1 MALGKYG
8 RKEKRS
14 SCCSSMAAVV
24 FVGFCLLGAWV
35 IMSISVVPAQ
45 RVSRPVART
54 NTEVKEKF
62 NDSHDFEDSQG
73 DLLDKAIKGDDTAP
87 VQEAETASEPDQ
99 KAQSLSG
106 ATDESEK
113 TPREQF
119 DGGKTGEKTNINRI
133 DDDKLTS
140 GGNKEADVKIVEKLD
155 DKDKNWDNKKID
167 DGLSGKVEGD
177 SRGSGGGQTKEDEVD
192 LNENGQ
198 SGKEEKVTDS
208 RFDEKLPNV
217 AQSEILKENKV
228 ESGDLETHDTEAKKE
243 KLSQAVSNSN
253 DDRTT
258 DQKFLV
264 DRKTSKQAEDGEEQ
278 SKELKKEQKEQ
289 NNEDMGHQSSWKLCN
304 VSSGP
309 DYIPCLDNEMA
320 IRQLH
325 STAHYE
331 HRERHC
337 PEDPPTC
344 LVPLPEGY
352 KKPITWPT
360 SRDKIWYNNVPHTK
374 LAVVKKGQNWLRVSG
389 KYLTFPG
396 GGTQFKHGALHYI
409 DFVENA
415 LPAISWGK
423 HSRVVLD
430 VGCGVASFGG
440 FLFEKDVLTMSFA
453 PKDEH
458 EAQVQL
464 ALERGIPALS
474 AVMGTQRLPFPSVV
488 FDIVHCARC
497 RVPWHADGGRLL
509 LELNRVLRPGGY
521 FLWSATPVYQKR
533 QEDVEIWKAMSSLT
547 KSMCWNLIAKNKD
560 RVNGVGVA
568 IYQKP
573 TSNTCYELRRKQ
585 DPPLCEETDDPNA
598 AWYIPMKSCLHKVPT
613 GDGERGT
620 VWPED
625 WPLRLEKAPFWLNNM
640 QVGIY
645 GKQAAIDFTS
655 DTDHWKRVVT
665 KSYLTGL
672 GINWSAV
679 RNVMDM
685 KAVYGGFAAALA
697 GQPVWVMNVVPI
709 DSPDTLSIIYDRGL
723 FGIYHDWCQAFST
736 YPRSYD
742 LLHADHLFSKL
753 KKRCQLRP
761 VMAEIDRILR
771 PGGSII
777 LRDKSD
783 TINELEILIKSLHWE
798 VRLTYSR
805 EKEGILCA
813 QKTMWRPA
821 LS

>member
-87 VQEAETASEPDQ
+87 VQEAEMASEPDQ

>member
-45 RVSRPVART
+45 RVSQPDART

-113 TPREQF
+113 TPRDQF

>member
-177 SRGSGGGQTKEDEVD
+177 SRGSWGGQTKEDEVD

-198 SGKEEKVTDS
+198 SGKEEKVTAS

-374 LAVVKKGQNWLRVSG
+374 LAVVKKAQNWLRVSG

-585 DPPLCEETDDPNA
+585 DHPLCEETDDPNA

>member
-45 RVSRPVART
+45 RVSQPDART

-113 TPREQF
+113 TPRDQF

-198 SGKEEKVTDS
+198 SGKEEKVTAS

-374 LAVVKKGQNWLRVSG
+374 LAVVKKAQNWLRVSG

>member
-45 RVSRPVART
+45 RVSQPDART

-113 TPREQF
+113 TPRDQF

-177 SRGSGGGQTKEDEVD
+177 SRGSWGGQTKEDEVD

-198 SGKEEKVTDS
+198 SGKEEKVTAS

-344 LVPLPEGY
+344 LVPIPEGY

-374 LAVVKKGQNWLRVSG
+374 LAVVKKAQNWLRVSG

-672 GINWSAV
+672 GIDWSAV